1 MMRAH
6 SALAG
11 LGAASLVVAVLATG
25 FAVPAAAQQAP
36 QGAMPPPAGS
46 VTGAP
51 DDATV
56 RKAGAALEQVAQIQ
70 QDYEQRMKSA
80 QTKDQQQ
87 GLTRQA
93 HAAAVQAINNRG
105 LSVGQYNQVIRK
117 AQADPD
123 TKRRLLA
130 AAQQA
135 H

>member
-1 MMRAH
+1 MRAH
-6 SALAG
+6 RALAG
-11 LGAASLVVAVLATG
+11 LGAVSLAVAMLGTG

-36 QGAMPPPAGS
+36 QGVTPPPAGA

-56 RKAGAALEQVAQIQ
+56 RKVGVALRQVAQIQ

-87 GLTRQA
+87 GLTQQA
-93 HAAAVQAINNRG
+93 DAEADQAINNQG
-105 LSVGQYNQVIRK
+105 LSVDQYNQVIRK

-130 AAQQA
+130 AAQQPR
-135 H
+135 

>member
-1 MMRAH
+1 MRAH

-11 LGAASLVVAVLATG
+11 LGAASLVVAMLGAG
-25 FAVPAAAQQAP
+25 SAFPAVAQQAP
-36 QGAMPPPAGS
+36 PGAAPPPAGA
-46 VTGAP
+46 VAGAP
-51 DDATV
+51 DDTTV
-56 RKAGAALEQVAQIQ
+56 RKAGVALRQVAQIQ
-70 QDYEQRMKSA
+70 QDYEQRMRSA

-87 GLTRQA
+87 GLTQQA
-93 HAAAVQAINNRG
+93 DAAAVQAINNQG
-105 LSVGQYNQVIRK
+105 LSVDQYNQVIRK